1 MLVRS
6 TEPLDPVPPRLTD
19 ALEHWASAAPDRT
32 FLARRLADGTWARLT
47 YAEAHTKARAI
58 ASHLLA
64 RGLSAERPLAILSG
78 NSIEHALITLG
89 GFLAGTPVAP
99 ISPAYALMST
109 DHARLRGILERLTP
123 GLVFVEDADPFAR
136 AIASAVPAGVEIATC
151 TGATP
156 DRPATR
162 FASLLEPAGSLASV
176 DAAQSGVGP
185 ATIAKILYTS
195 GSTGLPK
202 GVITTHG
209 MLSANQAMLRHWLA
223 WAREVPPVLVDWLPW
238 NHTFGGS
245 HNVGLVLVNGGTLY
259 IDDGRPTP
267 AGIAITARNLRE
279 VSPNIYFNVPKGYEE
294 LLAHLRRD
302 AELRDSFF
310 RNLKMLFCSGASLS
324 PHIAAELD
332 RLAIESTGARI
343 LMVTAFGSTESAPA
357 CTVPTAAIAAI
368 GNIGTPLPGLTLK
381 LVPAADKLE
390 IRAAGPTITPGY
402 WREPERTHDAFDEE
416 GFYCFGDA
424 VRFAI
429 PGDPAGGLLFDGR
442 VSEDFK
448 LSTGTWVSAGAV
460 RTRLIAGLG
469 PLARDAVLAG
479 HDRNAL
485 AALIFPDLDGCR
497 ALLPVSHRTATDE
510 RVLAHPDV
518 CAAFH
523 IRLTALAAT
532 SPGSS
537 TRVVRILLLAEPAAI
552 DANEIT
558 DKGSLNQRAVLTRR
572 SALVAA
578 LYADPPGA
586 SVIVAAAG

>member
-1 MLVRS
+1 M
-6 TEPLDPVPPRLTD
+6 
-19 ALEHWASAAPDRT
+19 
-32 FLARRLADGTWARLT
+32 
-47 YAEAHTKARAI
+47 
-58 ASHLLA
+58 
-64 RGLSAERPLAILSG
+64 
-78 NSIEHALITLG
+78 
-89 GFLAGTPVAP
+89 
-99 ISPAYALMST
+99 
-109 DHARLRGILERLTP
+109 
-123 GLVFVEDADPFAR
+123 
-136 AIASAVPAGVEIATC
+136 
-151 TGATP
+151 
-156 DRPATR
+156 
-162 FASLLEPAGSLASV
+162 
-176 DAAQSGVGP
+176 
-185 ATIAKILYTS
+185 
-195 GSTGLPK
+195 
-202 GVITTHG
+202 
-209 MLSANQAMLRHWLA
+209 
-223 WAREVPPVLVDWLPW
+223 
-238 NHTFGGS
+238 
-245 HNVGLVLVNGGTLY
+245 LVNGGTLY

-310 RNLKMLFCSGASLS
+310 RNLKMLFYSGASLS